1 MNTSQKLK
9 RLSIDIPEEIFKEAK
24 IRAINRNIALRVWVL
39 RAIKQALKHEE
50 QYD

>member
-1 MNTSQKLK
+1 MK
-9 RLSIDIPEEIFKEAK
+9 RLNIDIPEELLKQIK
-24 IRAINRNIALRVWVL
+24 IRSIERNTTLRVWVL